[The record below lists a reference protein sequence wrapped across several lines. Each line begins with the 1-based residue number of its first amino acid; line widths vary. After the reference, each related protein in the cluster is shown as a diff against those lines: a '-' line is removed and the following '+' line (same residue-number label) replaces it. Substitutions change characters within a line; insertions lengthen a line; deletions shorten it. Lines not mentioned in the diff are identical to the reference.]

1 MLDIRLDTTGLD
13 RSIRGLELLTEK
25 NLRYASGRAL
35 RDTVI
40 KTQAWLKDDLKT
52 NRSNRIEGGATA
64 WTYNATYHERPTP
77 QNLVAEVG
85 LRTDRPRAAGRYI
98 SVLTQGTEPRTKGA
112 DLAASELV
120 GSRVTMVPTRSQRKD
135 SKGNVTRAAYTKA
148 LTGWASIRKTGTM
161 VNRANRIFI
170 IPIKGGPGRYGI
182 FERTGPG
189 EYKSFKGTK
198 LKWILEPNP
207 KRRASTYDLKGDL
220 QEQVRIYW
228 PGEIERYARAELA
241 RAGFR

>member
-40 KTQAWLKDDLKT
+40 KTQQWLRDDLKT
-52 NRSNRIEGGATA
+52 DRRIQGGSTA

-85 LRTDRPRAAGRYI
+85 LRTDRSRAAGRYI
-98 SVLTQGTEPRTKGA
+98 SVLTKGTEPRTKGA
-112 DLAASELV
+112 DLAASALV
-120 GSRVTMVPTRSQRKD
+120 GSRVTMVPTPAQRKD
-135 SKGNVTRAAYTKA
+135 SKGNVSRAAYSKA
-148 LTGWASIRKTGTM
+148 LTGWASIRRTGTL
-161 VNRANRIFI
+161 VNRANRMFI
-170 IPIKGGPGRYGI
+170 IPLKGANGRFGI
-182 FERTGPG
+182 FERTDSGTY
-189 EYKSFKGTK
+189 ESFRGTRM
-198 LKWILEPNP
+198 KWTLEPNP

-220 QEQVRIYW
+220 QKQVRVYW